1 VPEPSAANRTL
12 GTRAATLL
20 GVTAIVGGAPIVM
33 AGPAFA
39 AAGPAALLA
48 VALDGALAILGALAL
63 AELGAR
69 FPRSGGPYLF
79 AQRVLG
85 IESAFAVGWLV
96 LFGSLAA
103 AAVFALGFAS
113 FAVAIAAALLELAGR
128 PPPGHVGRPALEIAV
143 ALTAVVAY
151 GVRAYR
157 RPRRPPAVLTAVKV
171 IGMAGIGAAGLV
183 ALGLRPSALAGALQ
197 PFLLGEGGAGWIGV
211 AQAMGMMFIAFQG
224 FVLISASAGD
234 LRDPTRTL
242 PRSSVATILI
252 ATALYLPLFLATAT
266 VGRPEGS
273 TLVGFAL
280 EADATMV
287 AVGAER
293 FLGDAGFWWVAV
305 TAVVAMLTAL
315 EAQLQGA
322 ARLARTMARD
332 GTLPRRLA
340 RTGAIGVPRGAVLAA
355 TSVAALLVLVL
366 PEVRTAGVAAGL
378 IFLTVLALGHALA
391 LIVRHRSDTAQLPYR
406 APWAPASLWLG
417 GGAAL
422 AVAVVNAVTVPVAG
436 VVVLSWLLLGALV
449 YIAALKTQA
458 RTLDAELEGADP
470 DVVALRGR
478 RPLVLTP
485 IANPA
490 NAEALVSV
498 AHALAPPEVG
508 RVTLLHVVS
517 RASGARPAVA
527 FGDRRVTSPAQDPP
541 EPPSEGASVSRASGA
556 RPAVAEGDRRAATG
570 HPGATAEGDRRAAS
584 SPATVDLAT
593 AQSVLGAS
601 LEAALAMGLTPQ
613 ALTTLAD
620 DPWDEIA
627 RVASTLDCEGLLVGL
642 SDLDDEPT
650 LARLDELLGRVRSD
664 VVVLRA
670 PEGWHLERCRKVV
683 VPFAGR
689 ADQERLR
696 ARVLASLS
704 RLANPSVEIVRL
716 LPGDVG
722 EASCRR
728 ALRQL
733 ERMVEGRE
741 LGRVRCIAE
750 PTDDPVAALTRRAED
765 ADLLVLGLP
774 KRDADGHA
782 LGNFAAAVAAG
793 APRSCA
799 VMLIHART

>member
-1 VPEPSAANRTL
+1 MPEPSATSHTL

-128 PPPGHVGRPALEIAV
+128 PPPGHVGRPVLEIAV

-197 PFLLGEGGAGWIGV
+197 PFLLGEGGAGWVGV

-234 LRDPTRTL
+234 LRDPARTL

-280 EADATMV
+280 DADATMV

-517 RASGARPAVA
+517 RP
-527 FGDRRVTSPAQDPP
+527 F
-541 EPPSEGASVSRASGA
+541 GA

-570 HPGATAEGDRRAAS
+570 HPGPTTEGDRRAATGHPGPTTEGDRHVAS
-584 SPATVDLAT
+584 SPAIVDLAT

-774 KRDADGHA
+774 KRDVGGHA

-799 VMLIHART
+799 VMLIHARA

>member
-1 VPEPSAANRTL
+1 VPDPALPTRTL

-33 AGPAFA
+33 AGAAFA

-69 FPRSGGPYLF
+69 FPSSGGAYLF

-113 FAVAIAAALLELAGR
+113 FAVAIAEALLDVAGR
-128 PPPGHVGRPALEIAV
+128 SVSGLVGRPALEVVLALAAV
-143 ALTAVVAY
+143 AAY
-151 GVRAYR
+151 GARAYR

-183 ALGLRPSALAGALQ
+183 ALGLRPEALDGALR
-197 PFLLGEGGAGWIGV
+197 PFLLGDGAGGLVGV

-224 FVLISASAGD
+224 FVLLSASAGE
-234 LRDPTRTL
+234 LRDPARTL
-242 PRSSVATILI
+242 PQASLATIVI

-266 VGRPEGS
+266 VGRPDGVA
-273 TLVGFAL
+273 LLDFAR
-280 EADATMV
+280 ATDATMV
-287 AVGAER
+287 AVGAGR
-293 FLGDAGFWWVAV
+293 YLGDVGFWWVAA

-340 RTGAIGVPRGAVLAA
+340 HPGSTGVPRGAVAA
-355 TSVAALLVLVL
+355 STGVAALLVVVL

-378 IFLTVLALGHALA
+378 IFMTVLALGHLLA
-391 LIVRHRSDTAQLPYR
+391 LIVRHRSDPASLPYR
-406 APWAPASLWLG
+406 APWAPFSLWLG

-422 AVAVVNAVTVPVAG
+422 TVAVVNAVTVPAAG
-436 VVVLSWLLLGALV
+436 VAALAWLLLGALV
-449 YIAALKTQA
+449 YIAALRTEA
-458 RTLDAELEGADP
+458 RALDAELEGAHP

-498 AHALAPPEVG
+498 AHALAPPAVG
-508 RVTLLHVVS
+508 RVTLLHVV
-517 RASGARPAVA
+517 RRPYGPTPAVP
-527 FGDRRVTSPAQDPP
+527 FGNRSAPTTPSHDAAELPDGA
-541 EPPSEGASVSRASGA
+541 EPSG
-556 RPAVAEGDRRAATG
+556 
-570 HPGATAEGDRRAAS
+570 
-584 SPATVDLAT
+584 LAT
-593 AQSVLGAS
+593 AQRVLGTS
-601 LEAALAMGLTPQ
+601 LEAAVGMGLNPQ

-620 DPWDEIA
+620 DPWEEIA
-627 RVASTLDCEGLLVGL
+627 RVARTLDCEGLLVGL
-642 SDLDDEPT
+642 SDLHDDAT

-704 RLANPSVEIVRL
+704 RLTSPLVEVVRL
-716 LPGDVG
+716 LPDDVG
-722 EASCRR
+722 EVSRR
-728 ALRQL
+728 RVQRQL
-733 ERMVEGRE
+733 ERWVEGRD
-741 LGRVRCIAE
+741 LGRVRCITE
-750 PTDDPVAALTRRAED
+750 PTDDPVAALVRRAAD

-774 KRDADGHA
+774 RRDAGGHA
-782 LGNFAAAVAAG
+782 LGSFAAAVVAG
-793 APRSCA
+793 TPATCA
-799 VMLIHART
+799 VMLIHARS

>member
-1 VPEPSAANRTL
+1 VPDPVPSTRSL

-33 AGPAFA
+33 AGAAFA

-69 FPRSGGPYLF
+69 FPRSGGAYVF

-113 FAVAIAAALLELAGR
+113 FAVAIAAALLEVAGR
-128 PPPGHVGRPALEIAV
+128 SVPGLISRPALEVALALAAV
-143 ALTAVVAY
+143 AAY

-183 ALGLRPSALAGALQ
+183 GLGLRPEALDGALR
-197 PFLLGEGGAGWIGV
+197 PFLLGAGGAAGLVGI

-234 LRDPTRTL
+234 LRDPARTL
-242 PRSSVATILI
+242 PRASVLTIVI

-266 VGRPEGS
+266 VGRPDG
-273 TLVGFAL
+273 VGLLDFAR
-280 EADATMV
+280 ATDATMV
-287 AVGAER
+287 AVGAGR
-293 FLGDAGFWWVAV
+293 YLGDVGFWWVAA

-340 RTGAIGVPRGAVLAA
+340 RTGSAGVPRGAVSASAA
-355 TSVAALLVLVL
+355 VAALLIVVL

-378 IFLTVLALGHALA
+378 IFMIVLALGHLLA
-391 LIVRHRSDTAQLPYR
+391 LIVRHRSDPTRLPYR
-406 APWAPASLWLG
+406 APWAPASLWFG

-422 AVAVVNAVTVPVAG
+422 AVAVVNAVTVPAAG
-436 VVVLSWLLLGALV
+436 VVALAWLLLGALV

-458 RTLDAELEGADP
+458 RALDAELEGAHP

-498 AHALAPPEVG
+498 AHALAPPTVG
-508 RVTLLHVVS
+508 RVTLLHVV
-517 RASGARPAVA
+517 RRPVGPTPAVP
-527 FGDRRVTSPAQDPP
+527 FESRRAPT
-541 EPPSEGASVSRASGA
+541 PPST
-556 RPAVAEGDRRAATG
+556 DATESPDG
-570 HPGATAEGDRRAAS
+570 AAS
-584 SPATVDLAT
+584 TDLAT
-593 AQSVLGAS
+593 AQRVLGAS
-601 LEAALAMGLTPQ
+601 LEAAVGMGLTPQ

-620 DPWDEIA
+620 DPWEEIA
-627 RVASTLDCEGLLVGL
+627 RVARTLDCEGLLVGL
-642 SDLDDEPT
+642 SDLHDEAT

-704 RLANPSVEIVRL
+704 RLANPHVEVVRL
-716 LPGDVG
+716 LPEDVG

-728 ALRQL
+728 VQRQL
-733 ERMVEGRE
+733 ERLVEGRD
-741 LGRVRCIAE
+741 LGRVHCIAE
-750 PTDDPVAALTRRAED
+750 PTDDPVGALTLRAAD

-774 KRDADGHA
+774 RRDASGHA
-782 LGNFAAAVAAG
+782 LGAFAAAVAAG
-793 APRSCA
+793 TPATCA
-799 VMLIHART
+799 VMLIHARS